1 MSNVWL
7 VGAGGML
14 GKAVGERLERLGLP
28 HVKSDRDVDI
38 ADRQRVLEFAERE
51 RPKLIIN
58 AAAYTR
64 VDDAETHEEEAA
76 RINALGP
83 EHLGQAAAAVGAS
96 VVHVSTDYVFDGRG
110 AEPYRED
117 APCAPA
123 SAYGRTK
130 LEGERRLLA
139 SRSAN
144 TAIYVIRTSWL
155 FGEHGPNFVRTIS
168 KLLAERDEVRVVADQ
183 EGRPTY
189 AGDLADVLLELT
201 GAAERAAAPDGI
213 YHFANAGAVS
223 WHGFASAIR
232 ELSLELGL
240 PVRAARVVPI
250 TTAEFPRP
258 APRPAYSVLD
268 TSRIEHAL
276 GIAPRPFLSALRE
289 YLAIAGPVD

>member
-1 MSNVWL
+1 MSKVWL

-14 GKAVGERLERLGLP
+14 GGAVRERLERLGLP
-28 HVKSDRDVDI
+28 HVLTDRDVDI
-38 ADRQRVLEFAERE
+38 ADRRRVLEFAESE
-51 RPKLIIN
+51 RPRLIIN
-58 AAAYTR
+58 VAAYTR
-64 VDDAETHEEEAA
+64 VDDAETHEEDAA
-76 RINALGP
+76 RVNALGP
-83 EHLGQAAAAVGAS
+83 EHLGLAAAAVGAS

-110 AEPYRED
+110 TTPYRED
-117 APCAPA
+117 APCAPT

-139 SRSAN
+139 SRSVN
-144 TAIYVIRTSWL
+144 TPIYVVRTSWL
-155 FGEHGPNFVRTIS
+155 FGEHGANFVRTIS
-168 KLLAERDEVRVVADQ
+168 KLLAERDELRVVADQ

-189 AGDLADVLLELT
+189 AGDLADALLELA
-201 GAAERAAAPDGI
+201 GAGERPAAPDGI

-240 PVRAARVVPI
+240 PVRAARVVPV

-268 TSRIEHAL
+268 TSRIESVL
-276 GIAPRPFLSALRE
+276 GTSPRPYPSALRE
-289 YLAIAGPVD
+289 YLALALR